1 MKARTLKKNKVN
13 VITLGCSKNTV
24 DSEVL
29 MGQLKANAFDVVH
42 ESSEKDSSIVII
54 NTCGFIDN
62 AKQESIDTILQYA
75 SLREAGKI
83 DKLIVTGC
91 LVERYRESL
100 QEEIPLVDAYFG
112 TRELPRLLKSLKAD
126 YKHELVGER
135 LLTTPQHFAYLKI
148 SEGCDRPCSFC
159 AIPLMRGKH
168 ISIPMEDLVK
178 EAQLLARNGTK
189 ELLII
194 AQDSTYYGLDIYG
207 KRNLSELLKRISDVN
222 GIEWIRLHYAF
233 PSGFPMEVLDVM
245 RERSN
250 ICNYLDIPLQH
261 ISDKM
266 LTSMRRGTS
275 KAKTTELIHS
285 IRERVP
291 GIAIRST
298 LISGYPGETE
308 DDHQQLLQWCQDIRL
323 ERLGVFTYSHE
334 EDTHAFHLTDDVPQ
348 DVKQSRAE
356 EIMAVQQQI
365 SLEKNQAMVGSV
377 IKTLFD
383 RKEGKFYIGRTE
395 FDSPEVDNEVLV
407 DATANYISIGDMLD
421 VQITSAS
428 EFDLYATVLEKK

>member
-1 MKARTLKKNKVN
+1 VKARTLKKNKVN

-383 RKEGKFYIGRTE
+383 RKEGNFYIGRTE